1 MILYQLRVELA
12 WNYYQRKENKVKLTN
27 EFKRDITEQHIGMLW
42 GAYRAD
48 PWTQKSLINGLNPKL
63 AAQFSNMMQKYVIEN
78 TRLGIPIFLAE
89 EAPHGH
95 MAIGTTV
102 FPTGQGLA
110 ATFSRFLMEKAGQII
125 SKEIRLQGAHV
136 SYGPVMDLT
145 RDPR

>member
-1 MILYQLRVELA
+1 MDTKIIKLLNHILFFFSLKKTKCQ
-12 WNYYQRKENKVKLTN
+12 NFHKN
-27 EFKRDITEQHIGMLW
+27 
-42 GAYRAD
+42 
-48 PWTQKSLINGLNPKL
+48 LINGLNPKL